1 MRSRVLSWVQRTARF
16 HSLVRMFQ
24 LSLAV
29 SLMSIL
35 LAAPAS
41 AAPFVYVVTLSQQ
54 FGTIDLANGKFQPI
68 GNGTPDL
75 LTNLV
80 RCPDLLIN
88 SVRCEDGSL
97 LTLTTF
103 PTLGSLAKIDPA
115 TGAESVIGATGLS
128 FNAFDLAEVR
138 GKLYLTDF
146 GNVPYPQNLYSIDLT
161 TGVAAPNPPSTGVP
175 GDPNIPLTFNS
186 DGTFNLCDEGL
197 YGIAGKL
204 YATFD
209 SFAIDPRQTPPTR
222 THEYVSPRVYQ
233 IDPFTGATE
242 VVANTDWALTAIV
255 EVDGT
260 IYAFRGVT
268 DGFDWDIGLPIG
280 HAELVTLDLKTGKTN
295 KIADLDKS
303 LGAIFGAAPVH

>member
-68 GNGTPDL
+68 GTRTPDL
-75 LTNLV
+75 LSNLV
-80 RCPDLLIN
+80 WWK
-88 SVRCEDGSL
+88 DGSL

-115 TGAESVIGATGLS
+115 TGAETIIGATGLS
-128 FNAFDLAEVR
+128 FNAFDLAKVR

-146 GNVPYPQNLYSIDLT
+146 GNVPFPQNLYSIDPT
-161 TGVAAPNPPSTGVP
+161 TGVATRPASTEIP

-186 DGTFNLCDEGL
+186 DGTFNLCDEGF

-209 SFAIDPRQTPPTR
+209 SFAIDPGQTPPTR
-222 THEYVSPRVYQ
+222 THEYVSPRLYQ

-242 VVANTDWALTAIV
+242 VVANTDWALSAIV
-255 EVDGT
+255 EMDET

-295 KIADLDKS
+295 KITDLDKS
-303 LGAIFGAAPVH
+303 LGAIFGASPVH